1 MEPEE
6 IDVPLRVVP
15 PTVSNDIPNHLR
27 TPTSQFLAP
36 SHIMQ
41 VKFIPFMLFQY
52 ELMNRREGR

>member
-41 VKFIPFMLFQY
+41 VKFIPCMHFQY
-52 ELMNRREGR
+52 ELMN